1 MGAVRMRVQIADKN
15 ITINPHQS
23 SPSVNVLRNEKL
35 SLCVNQ
41 IHFNYFF
48 FFLLQT
54 IASDCM
60 SSIHN
65 IAFSSENVILS

>member
-23 SPSVNVLRNEKL
+23 SPSVNVLWNEKL
-35 SLCVNQ
+35 CVCVNQ
-41 IHFNYFF
+41 IHFKYV